1 MSIELIRG
9 ELERLYSLDE
19 MLALSSDLLGFAPG
33 EVGGTASTASF
44 ARALTDHCQRH
55 DAIAALIDAVT
66 GTKTNASPKLQKLVD
81 DVLRAPIE
89 LKPGESFG
97 DFKIVRKIGTG
108 PNGTAHLATSADSK
122 QKVLKLL
129 HASAVHDRSALW
141 RYLTRARLLGK
152 VAHDSL
158 PSGLEAGFI
167 AHKAYTA
174 YDHVDAKPL
183 APRIARTGA
192 LHINEARPIIVAVL
206 NALRAVHQA
215 KLVHGAVKLENVL
228 IGKNEDGS
236 LRVILVDA
244 GGDLLRSSWVHSDVG
259 TTGGDRIKGM
269 APEQLKGLGTVAQS
283 DLYGFGALLFEV
295 LSGKPPL
302 EEPTATAAAV
312 AHLSK
317 TPPKAK
323 DIAPRG
329 WVSDE
334 LSELC
339 ARLLAKSPEERPNI
353 DRVLEALGPVERTKD
368 AIGEEELNDRIDA
381 LVADPTDPEAAIT
394 LEITLERG
402 AEPRKVADA
411 FLMAAEMIDPDDL
424 GKQAGEGE
432 ESTAVAEVKAE
443 AARLRGSD
451 IKKSLMFRAA
461 RLFGS
466 KLKDHARAEECF
478 RDVLALSPDDDV
490 AKSGLEEALRA
501 QDKLDELVEH
511 LLEVSEKSDSH
522 SDRARSLQRIGQL
535 YMGQLDDREQAVFAF
550 AQSLA
555 QDVQNEEVANE
566 LEKAAG
572 EDMRLW
578 AEAMQT
584 LHAVSEHPRMPQE
597 TRIALFM
604 RLGNWY
610 SEKIARPDLAI
621 PCFEMVL
628 KMDPAHDGALAGM
641 TTVYR
646 RAQQWNELVA
656 VLLTRTER
664 APTPERARDLR
675 VESAEILETRLSD
688 LGRARDLYEQT
699 LKEDPGHQK
708 TVDALARI
716 YQRNEDWAGYVKIL
730 ERQADALIGHGKAET
745 LCKIAELYEDQLSD
759 MPEAERRFQAAL
771 NADPG
776 SMSAMRGLDRVY
788 NRTGRYKEL
797 LENLEKQV
805 LHAATPR
812 QKINLYERM
821 AGVWDEEFLDH
832 EKAGEMLEKVLD
844 IDASHEGSITAL
856 LRHYRALD
864 RWDDVI
870 DLYDKAL
877 RVCNDDKRRVDLLLA
892 QGRVLLDFGSPE
904 RARLAYEHVLTLEPG
919 NANALEALAHV
930 RAATGDKLAAL
941 SAVESLAEKAVTP
954 EQKAELWL
962 RAARILEE
970 HGDRESA
977 IERYKMA
984 LDAQPTNDTATQ
996 ALRAAYLARG
1006 DATSAAELLTREIE
1020 TTDGKLAKARL
1031 FTELAQLKRDKLGDV
1046 DGAATAAQRS
1056 IDLDPTN
1063 LGAMLVL
1070 GNIAFDAA
1078 RYNEAATHYAALA
1091 PRAEL
1096 LDKEDAKRMLMRYV
1110 DALAKTGSTEKAQ
1123 KSVNALLELAG
1134 NDPEALTRAARVR
1147 LDCNDGKG
1155 AAEIYDRVRAKFIDE
1170 MDDAMKAQVLLLHGR
1185 ALRLAGQPERA
1196 LDPLLEAADMSPDS
1210 NEPIDELCLV
1220 YGAQNKW
1227 EEVVRVKQRR
1237 LDVVQ
1242 GDERGKL
1249 LLDIGEVLATQLK
1262 DPTRAAKTLI
1272 AALEERPDDRRV
1284 LTRLM
1289 KLYSDEK
1296 DWGKLIEVV
1305 LKLGEGVDDP
1315 KQKVKYIHTAAGVA
1329 ARQLQDF
1336 DSAMKYLDR
1345 VLELEPDNEKAIEQS
1360 IEVREQ
1366 KGDHEGVI
1374 KFLQITLERA
1384 EKATQK
1390 DKVIAILDKIGGIY
1404 EEKLEKPEDAVA
1416 TYERAQKLDPDNSAR
1431 NERLGRLYQNDTER
1445 YLDKALDAQMEAL
1458 KKNPFN
1464 AEIYRSLR
1472 KMYTGAKMADPA
1484 WLICQALHVMQ
1495 SAEPDEERFF
1505 KRMRADTSAEARERV
1520 GEDDWAR
1527 SLMHP
1532 SCDPI
1537 VTAIFQLIER
1547 AVISRNAQPLESL
1560 GYQAAYA
1567 LDLSMHP
1574 YPMSQT
1580 LYYAGGV
1587 LGMDIPM
1594 TFQNPHDPGGI
1605 SFLHAQPP
1613 CIVLGATALQVEL
1626 PTQAAAFIAAR
1637 HLTYYRSGLYIRHL
1651 VPTGTGMRSWLFAAI
1666 RLIHDSFPV
1675 AAELESMV
1683 MENVAFLKPYLSG
1696 PARDQLA
1703 SAVSKLLQS
1712 GAIDLK
1718 KWVAGVDLSA
1728 DRAGFLV
1735 CHDLEVACEMIK
1747 ASDES
1752 TAAIPHRDRVKE
1764 LTLFSVD
1771 KAYFNMRKRLGI
1783 SIDA

>member
-19 MLALSSDLLGFAPG
+19 MLALSSELLGFTPG
-33 EVGGTASTASF
+33 EVGGTASSASF

-66 GTKTNASPKLQKLVD
+66 GTKANASPKLQKLVD
-81 DVLRAPIE
+81 DVTRAPIE
-89 LKPGESFG
+89 LKPGETFG
-97 DFKIVRKIGTG
+97 EFKIVRKLGGG
-108 PNGTAHLATSADSK
+108 PNGTAYLASVGDK
-122 QKVLKLL
+122 QKVLKVL

-141 RYLTRARLLGK
+141 RYLTRTRLLAK
-152 VAHDSL
+152 VKHPGL
-158 PSGLEAGFI
+158 PAGLEAGVQSL
-167 AHKAYTA
+167 KAYTA
-174 YDHVDAKPL
+174 YDFFDGKPL

-192 LHINEARPIIVAVL
+192 LHINEARPLLVAVL
-206 NALRAVHQA
+206 EALRAIHQQ

-228 IGKNEDGS
+228 VGKNEDGS
-236 LRVILVDA
+236 PHVLLVDA

-269 APEQLKGLGTVAQS
+269 APEQLKGLGTVPQS

-295 LSGKPPL
+295 LTGKPPL
-302 EEPTATAAAV
+302 EEATATAAAV

-323 DIAPRG
+323 ETAPRG
-329 WVSDE
+329 WVTDE
-334 LSELC
+334 LSDLC
-339 ARLLAKSPEERPNI
+339 ARLLSKTPDERPSI
-353 DRVLEALGPVERTKD
+353 DRIAEALGPIEKAKD

-381 LVADPTDPEAAIT
+381 LVADPTDAEAAIT
-394 LEITLERG
+394 LELTLERG

-411 FLMAAEMIDPDDL
+411 FLMAAEMIDPEEL
-424 GKQAGEGE
+424 GKAAAGDE
-432 ESTAVAEVKAE
+432 ESSAVAEVKAE
-443 AARLRGSD
+443 AARLRGAD
-451 IKKSLMFRAA
+451 IKRGLLFRAA
-461 RLFGS
+461 RLFSS

-478 RDVLALSPDDDV
+478 RWVIELAPDDDV
-490 AKSGLEEALRA
+490 ARTGLEEALRA

-511 LLEVSEKSDSH
+511 LLALSEKSDSH
-522 SDRARSLQRIGQL
+522 SERGRALHRIGQL
-535 YMGQLDDREQAVFAF
+535 YLGPLDDREQAVFAF
-550 AQSLA
+550 AQALA
-555 QDVQNEEVANE
+555 QDVQNQEFADD

-578 AEAMQT
+578 AEVMQT
-584 LHAVSEHPRMPQE
+584 LHAVSEHPRMPEE
-597 TRIALFM
+597 TRTALFM

-628 KMDPAHDGALAGM
+628 RMDPAHDGALGGM
-641 TTVYR
+641 TLVYR
-646 RAQQWNELVA
+646 RAQQWNELVT

-675 VESAEILETRLSD
+675 VEAADILDTRLSD

-708 TVDALARI
+708 TVEALARI

-730 ERQADALIGHGKAET
+730 ERQSDALSGREKAET
-745 LCKIAELYEDQLSD
+745 FCKIAELYEDQLSD

-771 NADPG
+771 AADPG
-776 SMSAMRGLDRVY
+776 SMTAMRGLDRIF

-805 LHAATPR
+805 QFAATPR
-812 QKINLYERM
+812 QKINLFERM
-821 AGVWDEEFLDH
+821 AGVYDEEFLDH
-832 EKAGEMLEKVLD
+832 EKAAEMLEKVLD
-844 IDASHEGSITAL
+844 IDSSHEGAITQL
-856 LRHYRALD
+856 LRHYRSLD

-904 RARLAYEHVLTLEPG
+904 RARLSYEHVQQIDPG

-954 EQKAELWL
+954 DQKAELWI

-970 HGDRESA
+970 HGDRDGA

-984 LDAQPTNDTATQ
+984 LDAQPQNATATQ
-996 ALRAAYLARG
+996 SLRAAYLTRG
-1006 DATSAAELLTREIE
+1006 DATSAADLLQREIE

-1031 FTELAQLKRDKLGDV
+1031 FTELAQLKRERLADV
-1046 DGAATAAQRS
+1046 DAAATAAQRA

-1063 LGAMLVL
+1063 IGAMLIL
-1070 GNIAFDAA
+1070 GDIAFDAA
-1078 RYNEAATHYAALA
+1078 RFNEAATHYGSLA

-1096 LDKEDAKRMLMRYV
+1096 LSKEDAKRMLMRYV

-1123 KSVNALLELAG
+1123 KSIHSLLELAG

-1155 AAEIYDRVRAKFIDE
+1155 AAEIYDRIRAKFIDE
-1170 MDDAMKAQVLLLHGR
+1170 MADADKAQVLLLHGR

-1210 NEPIDELCLV
+1210 TEPIDELCAV
-1220 YGAQNKW
+1220 YGAQGKW
-1227 EEVVRVKQRR
+1227 EDVVRVKQRR
-1237 LDVVQ
+1237 LDVAQ

-1249 LLDIGEVLATQLK
+1249 LLEIGEVLATQLK
-1262 DPTRAAKTLI
+1262 DPTRAAKTFI

-1329 ARQLQDF
+1329 ARQLQDY
-1336 DSAMKYLDR
+1336 DAAIKYLDR
-1345 VLELEPDNEKAIEQS
+1345 VLELEPDNEKALDQS
-1360 IEVREQ
+1360 IEAREH

-1374 KFLQITLERA
+1374 KFLNIALERA
-1384 EKATQK
+1384 EKASQK
-1390 DKVIAILDKIGGIY
+1390 DKVVSILDRVGSIY
-1404 EEKLEKPEDAVA
+1404 EEKLEKPEEAVA
-1416 TYERAQKLDPDNSAR
+1416 TFERAQKLDPDNAGR
-1431 NERLGRLYQNDTER
+1431 NERLARLYQRDTDK
-1445 YLDKALDAQMEAL
+1445 YFDKALDSQMEAL

-1464 AEIYRSLR
+1464 AEIYRALR
-1472 KMYTGAKMADPA
+1472 KMYTGAKLADPA
-1484 WLICQALHVMQ
+1484 WLICQALHVMNN
-1495 SAEPDEERFF
+1495 AEPDEERFF

-1527 SLMHP
+1527 ALMHP
-1532 SCDPI
+1532 TCDPI
-1537 VTAIFQLIER
+1537 VTAIFQIIER
-1547 AVISRNAQPLESL
+1547 AVIARNAQPLESL
-1560 GYQAAYA
+1560 GYQSAYA

-1613 CIVLGATALQVEL
+1613 AIVLGATALQVEL

-1637 HLTYYRSGLYIRHL
+1637 HLTYYRAGLYIRHL

-1666 RLIHDSFPV
+1666 RLIHDGFPV

-1683 MENVAFLKPYLSG
+1683 MENVAFLKPHLSG
-1696 PARDQLA
+1696 TARDQLA

-1752 TAAIPHRDRVKE
+1752 TAAIPHRDRIKE

-1771 KAYFNMRKRLGI
+1771 RSYFNLRKKLGI
-1783 SIDA
+1783 SIDS